1 MLAAMR
7 KLLAVVIALVAC
19 LIFAG
24 TLACSPS
31 KGEEPKHGG
40 VAAAPGVSRE
50 AVLAFAG
57 VHTAWGILDEL
68 ERDRLKAI
76 NDAGDPARA
85 KAELPK
91 AQARNAQLHRL
102 RDALE
107 LTRQWL
113 AGELSEQDGRAALRG
128 AVQMLQLLVE
138 EMRGQ
143 GLKIPE
149 QVDAGLNAGKLL
161 L

>member
-1 MLAAMR
+1 MLPPMK
-7 KLLAVVIALVAC
+7 KLLALVIALVAC

-31 KGEEPKHGG
+31 KGEDPKHGG
-40 VAAAPGVSRE
+40 VAAAPGVPRE

-76 NDAGDPARA
+76 NDAGDPAKA
-85 KAELPK
+85 KAALDS
-91 AQARNAQLHRL
+91 ARSRNAQLHRL

-107 LTRQWL
+107 LARKWL
-113 AGELSEQDGRAALRG
+113 AGEVPDEDGRAALRG
-128 AVQMLQLLVE
+128 AAQMLQLLVD
-138 EMRGQ
+138 EMKGQ

-149 QVDAGLNAGKLL
+149 QVDAGLAAARVLL
-161 L
+161 